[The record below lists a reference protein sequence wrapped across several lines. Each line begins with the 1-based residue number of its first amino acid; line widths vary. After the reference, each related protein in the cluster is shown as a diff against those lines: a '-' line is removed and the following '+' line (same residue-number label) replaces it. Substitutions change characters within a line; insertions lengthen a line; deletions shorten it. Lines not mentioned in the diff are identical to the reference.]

1 MKAAPLLA
9 ILLCALAANTGFLL
23 RAAHARELQPEAP
36 LPVPPIPPSQP
47 PPMTAPMPDVDA
59 PVPYAEAWR
68 SPVTL
73 YTGLN
78 HRELPS
84 SGVRFR
90 AGRAVS
96 DRQRPAFAELA
107 GNYAAASIPLM
118 FSC

>member
-9 ILLCALAANTGFLL
+9 ILLCALAANDGFLL
-23 RAAHARELQPEAP
+23 RAAHARALQPEAP
-36 LPVPPIPPSQP
+36 LPVPPIPPTQP

-78 HRELPS
+78 HRESPSLGSGFAPGARYQIDNDRRLLNLP
-84 SGVRFR
+84 GIMLRLPF
-90 AGRAVS
+90 
-96 DRQRPAFAELA
+96 P
-107 GNYAAASIPLM
+107 
-118 FSC
+118 